1 MNLVPFFCLFLN
13 ACNTLHAHITHVHTY
28 IRTQEKGRAKRII
41 DTVYIYIKH
50 DTHTHT
56 HTCDPTKKKTISC
69 TLNRAIV
76 HNLLFKLS
84 VSCLPSPGFPTHVF
98 RPTNYHAYN
107 CLISVPSTLTF
118 RFHRRYLPDPS
129 LTVPNVRPHDRTTA
143 LHARARITLSPRN

>member
-1 MNLVPFFCLFLN
+1 MRVTHYML
-13 ACNTLHAHITHVHTY
+13 TLHTYTHVYIHTY
-28 IRTQEKGRAKRII
+28 THTYAQGRARKII
-41 DTVYIYIKH
+41 DNVYIYITRY
-50 DTHTHT
+50 THTYT
-56 HTCDPTKKKTISC
+56 HAIRPKKKKKKTISC